1 MLIDTPYKE
10 NDVISIKLTSGEEL
24 VAKLL
29 AEDANFATIS
39 KPLSLTATQQ
49 GMGLTP
55 FMFTVDPEAKFKINQ
70 ASIVCIVKTLD
81 EMASNYIQSTTGLKI

>member
-24 VAKLL
+24 VAKLVS
-29 AEDANFATIS
+29 EDTSVVTIS

-55 FMFTVDPEAKFKINQ
+55 FMFTVDPETKFKINQ
-70 ASIVCIVKTLD
+70 TSIVCIVKTLE